1 MDPNTQMLSH
11 DDSDRQDL
19 VHAQKADQTLKEL
32 WIAAEADNSE
42 FLVINEVLQRQ
53 TTDQD
58 GQKYTQIVLP
68 VNHRQEVIKIA
79 HSTPMAGHLGTKPTQ
94 YKIMKN
100 FFWPGMANDIKRACQ
115 SCERCQKTA
124 KRTHST
130 APMQITT
137 TFTEPFHRVALDIV
151 GPLPRT
157 KRKHMYILTYIDL
170 ASRYPDAE
178 PLQSTTSQAV
188 AEALIRIFS

>member
-1 MDPNTQMLSH
+1 M
-11 DDSDRQDL
+11 
-19 VHAQKADQTLKEL
+19 VHAQKADLTLKDL

-42 FLVINEVLQRQ
+42 ILVIFEVLQRQ

-58 GQKYTQIVLP
+58 RQKYTQIVLP
-68 VNHRQEVIKIA
+68 VNHRQEVIIIA
-79 HSTPMAGHLGTKPTQ
+79 HSTPIAGHLGTKPTQ

-100 FFWPGMANDIKRACQ
+100 FCWPGMANDIKRACQ
-115 SCERCQKTA
+115 SCECCQKTA
-124 KRTHST
+124 KRTHLT

-137 TFTEPFHRVALDIV
+137 TFTEPFHRVVLDIV

-157 KRKHMYILTYIDL
+157 KRKHTYILTYIDL

-178 PLQSTTSQAV
+178 PLHSTTSQAV
-188 AEALIRIFS
+188 AEALLRIFSRLSIPTRSSNRP